1 MAQKKKTVKKKPSS
15 NRKPPRKTEQRG
27 KRPAKKMDKNLHDTI
42 FAVVFIGIAVC
53 LTICLI
59 IPDAGFLCRWIH
71 NALFGLL
78 GWAGALVPVALVFY
92 AVLLILSY
100 EKIMSKVL
108 LSTGAIVLLSAFI
121 NVCED
126 PDRLLVAGKRNLGE
140 CISSLFKSGTD
151 FASGGVIGG
160 AIAEPLTLLVGAL
173 ISGIIIFIVMLVA
186 FIFVTGLTF
195 SSFIGTPDERR
206 AAREEK
212 DEIRREAEEEERKRR
227 IEKKIR
233 LTLPEYGDE
242 DELSKRERKKK
253 EKLAETFAEEP
264 IFDEGE
270 TKIPTFTTNLDD
282 IPSISDAEIPAVN
295 VPAAAT
301 AVPEEEKI
309 TKEDIAEATA
319 EVTAEVEAEKAVQ
332 PERPYVYPDIELL
345 AKPKTVREE
354 GIAEYLRSTGE
365 KLVETLRSFNVE
377 THILHASHG
386 PTVTRYELAPEQGVK
401 ISKITN
407 LEADIALSLAAK
419 SVRIEAP
426 IPGKAAIGIEIPN
439 QIQQTVNIRDL
450 IDSDEFRNAKSK
462 VTAALGKDISGENV
476 FVDIAKMP
484 HLLIA
489 GATGTGKSV
498 CINSIIVSL
507 LYKAKPDEVKLILV
521 DPKMVEFSVYKGI
534 PHLLIPVV
542 TDPKKAAGALSWAVT
557 EMLSRYQ
564 MFTEKGVR
572 DFKGFNANL
581 EEGEKPLPQIVII
594 IDELADL
601 MMASPKEVEDSVMR
615 LAQMARAAGMH
626 LIIATQRPSADVI
639 TGTIK
644 ANIPSRIAL
653 AVSSGINSRII
664 LDELGAE
671 SLLGKGD
678 MLFDP
683 LGAPKAQRIQ
693 GCFVSDT
700 EVESVVEA
708 LKKNNPSEYN
718 KEILKQI
725 EQAALAQQQKGK
737 KDGTSLS
744 SSGSGMTAESE
755 AADDEMFDRA
765 VEVVIESGQAS
776 TSMLQRRVGLGYA
789 RAARLIDYMEQ
800 RGIVGPYQGSKPRKV
815 LMTKEEWLE
824 AKMRA
829 ENPDTAMSDGGV
841 PEDF

>member
-1 MAQKKKTVKKKPSS
+1 
-15 NRKPPRKTEQRG
+15 
-27 KRPAKKMDKNLHDTI
+27 MDKNLHDTI
-42 FAVVFIGIAVC
+42 FAVVLIGITVC

-59 IPDAGFLCRWIH
+59 IPDAGVLCRWIH

-92 AVLLILSY
+92 AVLLILRY

-108 LSTGAIVLLSAFI
+108 LSAGAIVLLSAFI

-126 PDRLLVAGKRNLGE
+126 PDRLLVVGKRNLGE
-140 CISSLFKSGTD
+140 CISSLFKSGTE
-151 FASGGVIGG
+151 FSSGGVIGG

-264 IFDEGE
+264 IFDEDE

-282 IPSISDAEIPAVN
+282 IPSVSDVEIPAVN

-708 LKKNNPSEYN
+708 LKQNNPSEYN

-824 AKMRA
+824 AKIRA

>member
-1 MAQKKKTVKKKPSS
+1 
-15 NRKPPRKTEQRG
+15 
-27 KRPAKKMDKNLHDTI
+27 MDKNLHDTI
-42 FAVVFIGIAVC
+42 FAVVLIGITVC

-59 IPDAGFLCRWIH
+59 IPDAGVLCRWIH

-92 AVLLILSY
+92 AVLLILRY

-108 LSTGAIVLLSAFI
+108 LSAGAIVLLSAFI

-126 PDRLLVAGKRNLGE
+126 PDRLLVVGKRNLGE
-140 CISSLFKSGTD
+140 CISSLFKSGTE
-151 FASGGVIGG
+151 FSSGGVIGG

-264 IFDEGE
+264 IFDEDE

-282 IPSISDAEIPAVN
+282 IPSVSDVEIPAVN

-708 LKKNNPSEYN
+708 LKQNNPSEYN

-776 TSMLQRRVGLGYA
+776 TSMLLRRVGLGYA

-824 AKMRA
+824 AKIRA

>member
-1 MAQKKKTVKKKPSS
+1 MEEMQ
-15 NRKPPRKTEQRG
+15 NN
-27 KRPAKKMDKNLHDTI
+27 AKKLIDT
-42 FAVVFIGIAVC
+42 
-53 LTICLI
+53 LTSFGVKASIVNICR
-59 IPDAGFLCRWIH
+59 G
-71 NALFGLL
+71 
-78 GWAGALVPVALVFY
+78 
-92 AVLLILSY
+92 
-100 EKIMSKVL
+100 
-108 LSTGAIVLLSAFI
+108 
-121 NVCED
+121 
-126 PDRLLVAGKRNLGE
+126 
-140 CISSLFKSGTD
+140 
-151 FASGGVIGG
+151 
-160 AIAEPLTLLVGAL
+160 
-173 ISGIIIFIVMLVA
+173 
-186 FIFVTGLTF
+186 
-195 SSFIGTPDERR
+195 
-206 AAREEK
+206 
-212 DEIRREAEEEERKRR
+212 
-227 IEKKIR
+227 
-233 LTLPEYGDE
+233 
-242 DELSKRERKKK
+242 
-253 EKLAETFAEEP
+253 
-264 IFDEGE
+264 
-270 TKIPTFTTNLDD
+270 
-282 IPSISDAEIPAVN
+282 PS
-295 VPAAAT
+295 
-301 AVPEEEKI
+301 
-309 TKEDIAEATA
+309 
-319 EVTAEVEAEKAVQ
+319 
-332 PERPYVYPDIELL
+332 
-345 AKPKTVREE
+345 
-354 GIAEYLRSTGE
+354 
-365 KLVETLRSFNVE
+365 
-377 THILHASHG
+377 
-386 PTVTRYELAPEQGVK
+386 VTRYELQPAPGVK

-407 LEADIALSLAAK
+407 LSDDIALSLAANG
-419 SVRIEAP
+419 VRIEAP
-426 IPGKAAIGIEIPN
+426 IPGKAAVGIEVPN
-439 QIQQTVNIRDL
+439 KVVSMVTMREL
-450 IDSDEFRNAKSK
+450 IDSDKFRNSKSK
-462 VTAALGKDISGENV
+462 LTTVLGRDISGEIV
-476 FVDIAKMP
+476 VTDLAKMP

-489 GATGTGKSV
+489 GTTGSGKSV
-498 CINSIIVSL
+498 CVNSILMSI
-507 LYKAKPDEVKLILV
+507 LYKATPDEVKLLLI

-708 LKKNNPSEYN
+708 LKQNNPSEYN

-829 ENPDTAMSDGGV
+829 ENPDTAMSNGGV

>member
-1 MAQKKKTVKKKPSS
+1 
-15 NRKPPRKTEQRG
+15 
-27 KRPAKKMDKNLHDTI
+27 MDKNLHDTI

-92 AVLLILSY
+92 AVLLILRY

-108 LSTGAIVLLSAFI
+108 LSAGAIVLLSAFI

-126 PDRLLVAGKRNLGE
+126 PDRLLVVGKRNLGE
-140 CISSLFKSGTD
+140 CISSLFKSGTE
-151 FASGGVIGG
+151 FSSGGVIGG

-206 AAREEK
+206 AAREER
-212 DEIRREAEEEERKRR
+212 DEIRRGAEEEARKRR

-242 DELSKRERKKK
+242 DELPKRERKKK

-264 IFDEGE
+264 IFDEDE

-282 IPSISDAEIPAVN
+282 IPSVSDVEIPAVN

-708 LKKNNPSEYN
+708 LKQNNPSEYN

>member
-1 MAQKKKTVKKKPSS
+1 
-15 NRKPPRKTEQRG
+15 
-27 KRPAKKMDKNLHDTI
+27 MDKNLHDTI
-42 FAVVFIGIAVC
+42 FAVVLIGITVC

-59 IPDAGFLCRWIH
+59 IPDAGVLCRWIH

-92 AVLLILSY
+92 AVLLILRY

-108 LSTGAIVLLSAFI
+108 LSAGAIVLLSAFI

-126 PDRLLVAGKRNLGE
+126 PDRLLVVGKRNLGE
-140 CISSLFKSGTD
+140 CISSLFKSGTE
-151 FASGGVIGG
+151 FSSGGVIGG

-264 IFDEGE
+264 IFDEDE

-282 IPSISDAEIPAVN
+282 IPSVSDVEIPAVN

-708 LKKNNPSEYN
+708 LKQNNPSEYN

-829 ENPDTAMSDGGV
+829 ENPDTAMSNGGV

>member
-1 MAQKKKTVKKKPSS
+1 
-15 NRKPPRKTEQRG
+15 
-27 KRPAKKMDKNLHDTI
+27 MDKNLHDTI
-42 FAVVFIGIAVC
+42 FAVVLIGITVC

-59 IPDAGFLCRWIH
+59 IPDAGVLCRWIH

-92 AVLLILSY
+92 AVLLILRY

-108 LSTGAIVLLSAFI
+108 LSAGAIVLLSAFI

-126 PDRLLVAGKRNLGE
+126 PDRLLVVGKRNLGE
-140 CISSLFKSGTD
+140 CISSLFKSGTE
-151 FASGGVIGG
+151 FSSGGVIGG

-264 IFDEGE
+264 IFDEDE

-282 IPSISDAEIPAVN
+282 IPSVSDVEIPAVN

-708 LKKNNPSEYN
+708 LKQNNPSEYN

>member
-1 MAQKKKTVKKKPSS
+1 MAQRKKTVKKKASPKSTA
-15 NRKPPRKTEQRG
+15 PRKTEARG
-27 KRPAKKMDKNLHDTI
+27 RRPNKKMDKNLRDTI
-42 FAVVFIGIAVC
+42 FAVVLIGVAVC
-53 LTICLI
+53 LTICLV
-59 IPDAGFLCRWIH
+59 IPEAGVLCRWIRDV
-71 NALFGLL
+71 LFGLF
-78 GWAGALVPVALVFY
+78 GWAGAVVPVALVFY
-92 AVLLILSY
+92 AVLMILRY
-100 EKIMSKVL
+100 EKIASKVL

-126 PDRLLVAGKRNLGE
+126 PDRLLVAEKKGLAE
-140 CISSLFKSGTD
+140 CISSLYKSGAE
-151 FASGGVIGG
+151 FASGGVVGG

-206 AAREEK
+206 AAREER
-212 DEIRREAEEEERKRR
+212 DEIRKQAEEEARKKR

-242 DELSKRERKKK
+242 SESPKNGQKGK
-253 EKLAETFAEEP
+253 EKVGQSCSSEP
-264 IFDEGE
+264 SFDEEE

-282 IPSISDAEIPAVN
+282 LSKISSVPSSATGS
-295 VPAAAT
+295 AA
-301 AVPEEEKI
+301 PEEEKI

-319 EVTAEVEAEKAVQ
+319 EVTAEIEAEKAIQ
-332 PERPYVYPDIELL
+332 PEKPYVYPDIELL
-345 AKPKTVREE
+345 SKPKIIREE
-354 GIAEYLRSTGE
+354 GIAEYLRTTGE

-407 LEADIALSLAAK
+407 LEADIALSLAAE

-450 IDSDEFRNAKSK
+450 IDSDDFRNAKSK
-462 VTAALGKDISGENV
+462 VTAALGKDISGENI
-476 FVDIAKMP
+476 FVDISKMP

-572 DFKGFNANL
+572 DFKSFNANL
-581 EEGEKPLPQIVII
+581 EEDEKPLPQIIII

-671 SLLGKGD
+671 RLLGKGD

-693 GCFVSDT
+693 GCFVSET
-700 EVESVVEA
+700 EVEAVVAA
-708 LKKNNPSEYN
+708 LKQNNPSEYN

-725 EQAALAQQQKGK
+725 EQAALAQQKGK

-776 TSMLQRRVGLGYA
+776 TSMLQRRIGLGYA
-789 RAARLIDYMEQ
+789 RASRLIDYMEK
-800 RGIVGPYQGSKPRKV
+800 RGLVGPFQGSKPRKV
-815 LMTKEEWLE
+815 LMTKEEWME

>member
-1 MAQKKKTVKKKPSS
+1 
-15 NRKPPRKTEQRG
+15 
-27 KRPAKKMDKNLHDTI
+27 
-42 FAVVFIGIAVC
+42 
-53 LTICLI
+53 
-59 IPDAGFLCRWIH
+59 
-71 NALFGLL
+71 
-78 GWAGALVPVALVFY
+78 
-92 AVLLILSY
+92 
-100 EKIMSKVL
+100 
-108 LSTGAIVLLSAFI
+108 
-121 NVCED
+121 
-126 PDRLLVAGKRNLGE
+126 
-140 CISSLFKSGTD
+140 
-151 FASGGVIGG
+151 
-160 AIAEPLTLLVGAL
+160 
-173 ISGIIIFIVMLVA
+173 
-186 FIFVTGLTF
+186 
-195 SSFIGTPDERR
+195 
-206 AAREEK
+206 
-212 DEIRREAEEEERKRR
+212 
-227 IEKKIR
+227 
-233 LTLPEYGDE
+233 
-242 DELSKRERKKK
+242 
-253 EKLAETFAEEP
+253 
-264 IFDEGE
+264 
-270 TKIPTFTTNLDD
+270 
-282 IPSISDAEIPAVN
+282 
-295 VPAAAT
+295 
-301 AVPEEEKI
+301 
-309 TKEDIAEATA
+309 
-319 EVTAEVEAEKAVQ
+319 
-332 PERPYVYPDIELL
+332 
-345 AKPKTVREE
+345 
-354 GIAEYLRSTGE
+354 
-365 KLVETLRSFNVE
+365 
-377 THILHASHG
+377 
-386 PTVTRYELAPEQGVK
+386 
-401 ISKITN
+401 
-407 LEADIALSLAAK
+407 
-419 SVRIEAP
+419 
-426 IPGKAAIGIEIPN
+426 
-439 QIQQTVNIRDL
+439 
-450 IDSDEFRNAKSK
+450 
-462 VTAALGKDISGENV
+462 
-476 FVDIAKMP
+476 
-484 HLLIA
+484 
-489 GATGTGKSV
+489 
-498 CINSIIVSL
+498 
-507 LYKAKPDEVKLILV
+507 
-521 DPKMVEFSVYKGI
+521 
-534 PHLLIPVV
+534 
-542 TDPKKAAGALSWAVT
+542 
-557 EMLSRYQ
+557 

-708 LKKNNPSEYN
+708 LKQNNPSEYN

-829 ENPDTAMSDGGV
+829 ENPDTAMSNGGV

>member
-1 MAQKKKTVKKKPSS
+1 
-15 NRKPPRKTEQRG
+15 
-27 KRPAKKMDKNLHDTI
+27 MDKNLHDTI
-42 FAVVFIGIAVC
+42 FAVVLIGIAVC

-59 IPDAGFLCRWIH
+59 IPDAGVLCRWIH
-71 NALFGLL
+71 NALFGLF

-92 AVLLILSY
+92 AVLLILRY

-108 LSTGAIVLLSAFI
+108 LSAGAIVLLSAFI

-126 PDRLLVAGKRNLGE
+126 PDRLLVVGKRNLGE
-140 CISSLFKSGTD
+140 CISALFKSGTE

-173 ISGIIIFIVMLVA
+173 ISGIIIFIVMLVV

-242 DELSKRERKKK
+242 DELPKHERRKK
-253 EKLAETFAEEP
+253 EKTAETVAEEP
-264 IFDEGE
+264 IFDEEE

-282 IPSISDAEIPAVN
+282 IPSVSDVEIPAVN

-319 EVTAEVEAEKAVQ
+319 EVTAEIEAEKEVQ

-345 AKPKTVREE
+345 AKPKIVRED

-365 KLVETLRSFNVE
+365 KLIETLRSFNVE
-377 THILHASHG
+377 TRILHASHG

-708 LKKNNPSEYN
+708 LKQNNPSEYN

>member
-1 MAQKKKTVKKKPSS
+1 MAQKKKNVKKKPA
-15 NRKPPRKTEQRG
+15 PRKTDARN
-27 KRPAKKMDKNLHDTI
+27 KAPAKKMDKNLHDTI
-42 FAVVFIGIAVC
+42 FAVVLIGIAIC

-59 IPDAGFLCRWIH
+59 VPDAGVLCRWIRDV
-71 NALFGLL
+71 LFGLL

-92 AVLLILSY
+92 AVLMILRY
-100 EKIMSKVL
+100 EKILSKVL
-108 LSTGAIVLLSAFI
+108 LSTGATVLLSAFI

-126 PDRLLVAGKRNLGE
+126 PDRLLVAGKSGVGE
-140 CISSLFKSGTD
+140 CVSSLYVSGTNLN
-151 FASGGVIGG
+151 SGGVIGG
-160 AIAEPLTLLVGAL
+160 AIAEPMTLLVGAL
-173 ISGIIIFIVMLVA
+173 ISGIIIFTVMLIA

-195 SSFIGTPDERR
+195 ASFIGTPDERR
-206 AAREEK
+206 AAREER
-212 DEIRREAEEEERKRR
+212 DELKKAEAEEERKRR

-242 DELSKRERKKK
+242 EPPKRERKKK
-253 EKLAETFAEEP
+253 EISEVTDPASEADE
-264 IFDEGE
+264 FDEE
-270 TKIPTFTTNLDD
+270 DTKIPAFTTNLDD
-282 IPSISDAEIPAVN
+282 TPEIFDRAASPDLPPIPTED
-295 VPAAAT
+295 
-301 AVPEEEKI
+301 KI

-319 EVTAEVEAEKAVQ
+319 EVTAEIAAEEAVQ
-332 PERPYVYPDIELL
+332 PERPYVYPEIDLL
-345 AKPKTVREE
+345 SKPKFIRED
-354 GIAEYLRSTGE
+354 GIADYLRSTGE

-377 THILHASHG
+377 TRILHASHG

-426 IPGKAAIGIEIPN
+426 IPGKSAIGIEIPN
-439 QIQQTVNIRDL
+439 QVQQTVSIREL
-450 IDSDEFRNAKSK
+450 IDTDEFRNAKSK

-572 DFKGFNANL
+572 DFKGYNANL
-581 EEGEKPLPQIVII
+581 EEDEKPLPQIVII

-601 MMASPKEVEDSVMR
+601 MMSSPKEVEDAVMR

-653 AVSSGINSRII
+653 AVSSGVNSRII
-664 LDELGAE
+664 LDEMGAE
-671 SLLGKGD
+671 NLLGRGD

-683 LGAPKAQRIQ
+683 LGAPKARRVQ
-693 GCFVSDT
+693 GCFVSDS
-700 EVESVVEA
+700 EVEAVVEA
-708 LKKNNPSEYN
+708 LKQNNPTEYN

-725 EQAALAQQQKGK
+725 EQAALAQQKGK

-744 SSGSGMTAESE
+744 ASGSGQTAESE

-815 LMTKEEWLE
+815 LMTKEEWME

-829 ENPDTAMSDGGV
+829 ENPGTAMSDGGV
-841 PEDF
+841 PEEF